1 MSSLSRA
8 EILARLAP
16 IIAKSLHIDAARVT
30 EDAYLSDLG
39 AESLDLIE
47 ITMGI
52 EEAFDIWVPEK
63 SILQTAREVY
73 GEGVLEKEG
82 VLTQEGKDLLRA
94 RMPELSA
101 ESLSGEVTMSAVNR
115 EFMRVSGWVRMIE
128 SFVDA
133 TPQVCAACGGPLGR
147 ALAYKRKCVACG
159 TENALKPGEEVNK
172 RWVLDYQAATAR
184 SAAQ

>member
-1 MSSLSRA
+1 MSPFSRA

-16 IIAKSLHIDAARVT
+16 IIAKSLHVDAARVT
-30 EDAYLSDLG
+30 DDAYLSDLG

-52 EEAFDIWVPEK
+52 EEAFDIWIPEK

-73 GEGVLEKEG
+73 GEGVLDKEG

-101 ESLSGEVTMSAVNR
+101 ESLAGDVTVASLNR

-128 SFVDA
+128 SFLAA
-133 TPQVCAACGGPLGR
+133 TPQTCSACGGALGR
-147 ALAYKRKCVACG
+147 ALAYKRKCAACG
-159 TENALKPGEEVNK
+159 TENLLTPGEEVNK
-172 RWVLDYQAATAR
+172 RWVLDYRAAAR
-184 SAAQ
+184 STAQ

>member
-1 MSSLSRA
+1 MSSFSRA

-16 IIAKSLHIDAARVT
+16 IIVKSLHVDAARVT

-52 EEAFDIWVPEK
+52 EEAFDIWIPEK

-73 GEGVLEKEG
+73 GEGVLETDG
-82 VLTQEGKDLLRA
+82 VLTQAGKDLLRA
-94 RMPELSA
+94 RMPEIAA
-101 ESLSGEVTMSAVNR
+101 ESLAGDVTMAAVNR

-128 SFVDA
+128 SFIEA
-133 TPQVCAACGGPLGR
+133 TPQVCAACGGALGR
-147 ALAYKRKCVACG
+147 ALAYKRKCAACG
-159 TENALKPGEEVNK
+159 AESALTPGEEVNK
-172 RWVLDYQAATAR
+172 RWVLAYQAAGRNTA
-184 SAAQ
+184 Q